1 MNELPNNIKRVA
13 LLTVWG
19 FLLTA
24 LVFGYWQVV
33 RAPAL
38 RTHPYNQ
45 QAQQR
50 IKSIKPGSIYTRDGE
65 LILGVKKATEGW
77 QRTYPAGPAYCHL
90 TGYNEKTGLQ
100 KGLREALFGMGPYQ
114 NRWGFTQQGLDI
126 VLTID
131 SKAQQRAA
139 GLMEGKQGA
148 VIALEP
154 NSGAILV
161 MVSAPSYD
169 PAQVL
174 QSQINYELFTNH
186 PASPELNRA
195 LRGLYA
201 PGTISQILV
210 AAAALDSG
218 TATPQTIFHC
228 SGTERIAGVTVKC
241 RRLSGH
247 GKLTLSRALADSCN
261 ITFAKLSQ
269 LIGPERFRSY
279 VKKFSLLAMPE
290 LPLPAA
296 HGKMADLVGDDGE
309 AELVQAAIGQGA
321 ILVTPI
327 ALAQLVATIA
337 NGGQIIQPYL
347 VDRITRQ
354 DGETVTAYRGYPL
367 GRTISQETAQQV
379 AGMMQLSVEEGR
391 ASNVA
396 LPGCRV
402 AAVTGPAQSPE
413 GRSHSW
419 AVGFAPVEAP
429 QAVVVV
435 IVENTVADHPVAGP
449 IARQIIEALVS
460 CR

>member
-100 KGLREALFGMGPYQ
+100 KGLREALFGIGPYQ

-161 MVSAPSYD
+161 MV
-169 PAQVL
+169 
-174 QSQINYELFTNH
+174 
-186 PASPELNRA
+186 
-195 LRGLYA
+195 
-201 PGTISQILV
+201 V

-367 GRTISQETAQQV
+367 GRTISQETARQV